1 MKVEVDMP
9 TVLKTIG
16 LGNLP
21 LVSGFC
27 VGSCFYSDAFY
38 RAATNQRRGI
48 CDDGSTADLLTII
61 YATVHLGFS
70 DALFLLLL
78 V

>member
-1 MKVEVDMP
+1 MKIEVDMP
-9 TVLKTIG
+9 TVLKNIG

-27 VGSCFYSDAFY
+27 VDSCFYSDAFY
-38 RAATNQRRGI
+38 RAATNQSRGY
-48 CDDGSTADLLTII
+48 DDGSTADLLTII
-61 YATVHLGFS
+61 YATVLLGFS